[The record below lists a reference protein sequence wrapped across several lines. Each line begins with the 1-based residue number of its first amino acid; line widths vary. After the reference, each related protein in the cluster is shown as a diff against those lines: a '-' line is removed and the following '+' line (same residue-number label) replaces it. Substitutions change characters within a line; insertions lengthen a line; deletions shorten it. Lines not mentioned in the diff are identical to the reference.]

1 MKMHKAGGGR
11 GNGNTF
17 DLEAYLASAK
27 AGDAH
32 ALAALCDRVRR
43 LSTKF
48 AQREGLPKNSLPED
62 FAQDVT
68 QRFLQQLPVIRLLKN
83 WLARVWIHVR
93 ADLFREYA
101 LKHCSSLEQAR
112 AGEYGAASGLREI
125 SSREDEKIESH
136 VNFNFL
142 LKNLNKTQREIIV
155 LRLVDGLPYV
165 EIAKILEKSEP
176 AVRASFV
183 RSKKRL
189 RAIIDPKLGEGFS
202 HGLDA
207 R

>member
-1 MKMHKAGGGR
+1 MKTHKAGGGR
-11 GNGNTF
+11 GHGNTF

-32 ALAALCDRVRR
+32 ALAALCDRVGW

-68 QRFLQQLPVIRLLKN
+68 QRFLQQLPVIRILKN

-101 LKHCSSLEQAR
+101 LKHCASLEQAR
-112 AGEYGAASGLREI
+112 AGEYGAASGQREI

-142 LKNLNKTQREIIV
+142 LKNLTRTQREIIV
-155 LRLVDGLPYV
+155 LRLVDGLPYA